1 MKKLS
6 LTFLIGVLLGIGI
19 ALTLWIYVL
28 RPPEKP
34 RAICRPSLPEKAIEQ
49 SDLPVVLFWGN
60 SLLFDHGWTDEAF
73 FSVNC
78 ARQGITAARG
88 RFLTPALPVL
98 SVDAILVAF
107 GSVELAHGSVPDSF
121 ENDMREIATQLRSQ
135 YPNSSIWLSGIPNT
149 KDTSPPWVYADT
161 EGAVQINEI
170 LVGIEGTSFFDLT
183 DAIQSVDAARQTYDG
198 VHLTSESYTRWQI
211 KFSSMLGAEQ

>member
-49 SDLPVVLFWGN
+49 SDVPVVLFWGN

-78 ARQGITAARG
+78 ARQGTTAARG
-88 RFLTPALPVL
+88 RFLTPALPQL

-107 GSVELAHGSVPDSF
+107 GSVELAHGGAPDSF
-121 ENDMREIATQLRSQ
+121 ENDMREIITLLRSQ
-135 YPNSSIWLSGIPNT
+135 YPNSKIWLSGVPYT
-149 KDTSPPWVYADT
+149 KDTVPPWVYADT
-161 EGAVQINEI
+161 IGPSQINEI
-170 LVGIEGTSFFDLT
+170 LINIEGTFFFDLT
-183 DAIQSVDAARQTYDG
+183 GALQPIDASMQTYDG
-198 VHLTSESYTRWQI
+198 VHLTLESYMRWQNE
-211 KFSSMLGAEQ
+211 FSRIFGAEQ